1 MMLSGAAREPTPASA
16 DGEDAP
22 TVAGPTRAAEASE
35 VLASLAEA
43 PTFEGVY
50 EGYFDFLWRSVRRL
64 GVADAHV
71 DDVVQEVLLTV
82 HRRLPSF
89 EGRSSLKTWLF
100 GIALGIVRN
109 HRRVARRQA
118 AHTAPDDDGA
128 EHAAD
133 ERPSEPGPHASV
145 VKAEAVRILYEILDE
160 LADDKRSVFI
170 LAELEGVS
178 GPEIAAL
185 LAVNV
190 NTVYARL
197 RAARS
202 EFEASVARRKAQD
215 GWRYR

>member
-1 MMLSGAAREPTPASA
+1 MISSAAREPTAVGAEGGAGDGAPSA
-16 DGEDAP
+16 AARP
-22 TVAGPTRAAEASE
+22 VAAEVPSF
-35 VLASLAEA
+35 EA
-43 PTFEGVY
+43 VY
-50 EGYFDFLWRSVRRL
+50 EQYFDFLWRSVRRL

-89 EGRSSLKTWLF
+89 EGRSQLKTWLF
-100 GIALGIVRN
+100 GIAFGVVRN

-118 AHTAPDDDGA
+118 VHHADDDA
-128 EHAAD
+128 SEQASED
-133 ERPSEPGPHASV
+133 RPSEPGPHASV

-160 LADDKRSVFI
+160 LSDDKRAVFI
-170 LAELEGVS
+170 LAELEQVS

-185 LAVNV
+185 LAVNL

-202 EFEASVARRKAQD
+202 EFEASVSRRKAQD

>member
-1 MMLSGAAREPTPASA
+1 MMLSGADPAREPSSAAA
-16 DGEDAP
+16 DGSGSEP
-22 TVAGPTRAAEASE
+22 ERVAVPDFEA
-35 VLASLAEA
+35 L
-43 PTFEGVY
+43 Y
-50 EGYFDFLWRSVRRL
+50 EQHFDFLWRSVRRL

-82 HRRLPSF
+82 HRRLGSF

-100 GIALGIVRN
+100 GIALGVVRN
-109 HRRVARRQA
+109 HRRMARRQA
-118 AHTAPDDDGA
+118 AHTTGA
-128 EHAAD
+128 EDVPESASED
-133 ERPSEPGPHASV
+133 RPSQPGPHASM

-160 LADDKRSVFI
+160 LPDDRRAVFI
-170 LAELEGVS
+170 LAELEQVS

-185 LAVNV
+185 LSVNV

>member
-1 MMLSGAAREPTPASA
+1 MMLSGADPAREPSPPAADEDGVAEPRPSA
-16 DGEDAP
+16 ALDF
-22 TVAGPTRAAEASE
+22 AA
-35 VLASLAEA
+35 
-43 PTFEGVY
+43 VY
-50 EGYFDFLWRSVRRL
+50 EQHFDFLWRSVRRL

-82 HRRLPSF
+82 HRRLGSF

-100 GIALGIVRN
+100 GIALGVVRN

-118 AHTAPDDDGA
+118 THTTPADEVPEGA
-128 EHAAD
+128 AAD
-133 ERPSEPGPHASV
+133 RPSEPGPHASL
-145 VKAEAVRILYEILDE
+145 VKAEAVRILYDILDE
-160 LADDKRSVFI
+160 LSDDKRAVFI
-170 LAELEGVS
+170 LAELEQVS

-185 LAVNV
+185 LSVNV